1 MIDDQAVCG
10 WGPYVDQAAGD
21 RTIASAA
28 QLGEDVYTLSRYG
41 PISGLSEVPVAGLQ
55 WVSVQGKR

>member
-55 WVSVQGKR
+55 